1 MSLRFSRRNFIRLV
15 ILAAHA
21 IAVPFRPLLAKT
33 GRSSKGNPDQISL
46 TAIAVTTQEVDI
58 VWSKP
63 PASRLATRY
72 FLKRNGQILATVSG
86 DVNSYVDKAVQPG
99 QTYSYGIEAE
109 LKGSAELALSAVA
122 TVSTPVLPETPDI
135 FPPSEPEDF
144 LAVSFPGY
152 ILLDWYA
159 SNDDTD
165 VTCYLIQRNGQRLA
179 LINGGSADYRDT
191 TVEPGIH
198 YTYVIEAIDTVGHRS
213 LPASA
218 TAVGAPRRSIF
229 LPNLSNQGSI
239 EAPQEN
245 VRDPS
250 AVLAVSTQLRRYPY
264 LTDMVGPYVTINWAT
279 DNTLTTGSV
288 TYGEVGV
295 EGVSAHTV
303 VATRFSMTVG
313 TTTEYQWKALLQLK
327 PDTQY
332 QYRIFGVS
340 VDLLNTDPTPTFWT
354 QLPAGSNKPFSFVV
368 LGDWG
373 DIDNA
378 ATEQASLMSS
388 IAQTNARFAFTT
400 GDNAYPSSNQTNYGD
415 LVQTGASTGGVFG
428 PQFWA
433 LPGRSMALFP
443 ALGNH
448 GFSSSSTTHPHVGN
462 WPQQMAT
469 QLCNGRYVVENY
481 SGIDGITPANY
492 PSTWYAFSVGNARFY
507 VLEAAWADTNLGTAA
522 SPYQANYDY
531 HWVPGRP
538 QYQWLVN
545 DLATHPTTLK
555 FAIFHFPLYSD
566 NRTEKS
572 DTYLQGANNLE
583 GLLTSYGVQFALN
596 GHAHLYQRNVS
607 GSLNAYVVGATG
619 VKLAPADNCSAVDA
633 YALGWSNTKNK
644 GYACGAAPLPT
655 SKNQV
660 YNYLLVTVSGTT
672 VTVSPRN
679 AAGQVFDQQVFN
691 FSAGSDTTPPSVPI
705 GLRATAVST
714 TQVSLAWSAATD
726 NGPDP
731 ALDPYR
737 VAGYDIYRYDID
749 GNGGLINGVLINSV
763 DTVLSYSDT
772 TVSPNTTYA
781 YRIATRDTAAN
792 ISALS
797 SAVNVTTPSGATAT
811 PTNTP
816 TATAIATNT
825 PTLTPTNTSTPT
837 PTPIGPTATNTSTP
851 TPTNTSTSTPTP
863 IGPTPTNTL
872 TPTPTNTSTPTPTP
886 TSGGPPIFQDGFESG
901 MTAWTSSAGLV
912 VQNVVVHSGANAA
925 QGNTTTGATYAKKTL
940 ATTYSDAYA
949 RIYFNL
955 ISYTSQVNL
964 LRLRTAADGSLVYLF
979 ISTTGRLSLRNDVG
993 LVTFTSTTSVTS
1005 GSGWHALE
1013 LHCVINGTSSST
1025 EVWLDNVKITDL
1037 SVTTDIGTTPIG
1049 RLQIGEVQTARTY
1062 NVVFDDVVFN
1072 TVRIGP

>member
-46 TAIAVTTQEVDI
+46 TTIAVTTQEVDI

-191 TVEPGIH
+191 TVVPGIH

-218 TAVGAPRRSIF
+218 TAVGAPHRLIF

-250 AVLAVSTQLRRYPY
+250 AALAVSTQLRRYPY

-332 QYRIFGVS
+332 QYRIFGGT

-400 GDNAYPSSNQTNYGD
+400 GDNAYPSGNQTNYGD

-531 HWVPGRP
+531 HWAPGRP

-619 VKLAPADNCSAVDA
+619 VKLQPADNCSAVDA

-691 FSAGSDTTPPSVPI
+691 FSAGSDTTPPSVPTD
-705 GLRATAVST
+705 LSATAVSMA
-714 TQVSLAWSAATD
+714 QVNLAWSAATD
-726 NGPDP
+726 NV
-731 ALDPYR
+731 A
-737 VAGYDIYRYDID
+737 VAGYDIYRD
-749 GNGGLINGVLINSV
+749 GGLINSV

-811 PTNTP
+811 LTSTP

-837 PTPIGPTATNTSTP
+837 PTPIGPTPTNTSTP
-851 TPTNTSTSTPTP
+851 TPTNTSTATPTSVA
-863 IGPTPTNTL
+863 PTPTA
-872 TPTPTNTSTPTPTP
+872 
-886 TSGGPPIFQDGFESG
+886 TSGGPPIFQDGFEFG

-912 VQNVVVHSGANAA
+912 VQSAVVHSGANAA

-940 ATTYSDAYA
+940 ATTYTDAYA
-949 RIYFNL
+949 RIYFNI
-955 ISYTSQVNL
+955 ISYISQVNV

-979 ISTTGRLSLRNDVG
+979 VSTTGKLSLRNDVG

-1025 EVWLDNVKITDL
+1025 EVWLDNVKITNL
-1037 SVTTDIGTTPIG
+1037 SITTDIGTTPIG